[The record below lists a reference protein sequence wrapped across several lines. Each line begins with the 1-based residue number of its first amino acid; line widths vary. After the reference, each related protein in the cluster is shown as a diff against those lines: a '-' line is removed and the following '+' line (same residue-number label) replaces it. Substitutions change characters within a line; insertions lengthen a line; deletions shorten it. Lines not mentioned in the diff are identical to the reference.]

1 MSDAKKTRPADSP
14 DAEERAFLKAYDASE
29 FAHPSVTVDVAPMA
43 TDDGALHVLL
53 VRRTDHPA
61 KGKWALAG
69 GFVGMKESLDAAAE
83 RVLATK
89 AGLSGIFLEQLYTFG
104 AVDRDPRTRVITVA
118 YYALVDEARLRR
130 AKPEKGET
138 IVARVDV
145 PWEDEA
151 GGSVRVLDADGP
163 APPPAFHRPR

>member
-1 MSDAKKTRPADSP
+1 MTNAPKKLAPNADE
-14 DAEERAFLKAYDASE
+14 DAFLAAYDAAE

-43 TDDGALHVLL
+43 TGDGALHVLL
-53 VRRTDHPA
+53 VRRADHPA

-104 AVDRDPRTRVITVA
+104 EVDRDPRTRVITVA
-118 YYALVDEARLRR
+118 
-130 AKPEKGET
+130 
-138 IVARVDV
+138 
-145 PWEDEA
+145 
-151 GGSVRVLDADGP
+151 
-163 APPPAFHRPR
+163 